1 MASGELS
8 LTSNSSQEGSHEF
21 NYFPNDRP
29 HQPAID
35 NPKDYETAK
44 QQYDQA
50 IIELNSLRLQHSDTQ
65 RRMDHIMGDLKYYQ
79 GQYMVARNKYTDT
92 SNENV
97 RLKKKLLKQEKEN
110 GNSQTV
116 CTFVEQYNELKKKY
130 ENTRMELD
138 KCSKDCADLSRD
150 RNTLAL
156 ENENQ
161 KQQLTNVF
169 AQLDAAIREKNIY
182 REARDKLIQQ
192 HDDDIKEMTQVMQSR
207 AEELRRVTTQRNAA
221 ELELRTIL
229 AERKGVLEENQKLS
243 DDLTAAK
250 EELEKHYKDDK
261 KLAYENENL
270 KREIETMLR
279 TRRDD
284 VGGSGANSISGG
296 VTSGGGAGDM
306 LKSRESGW
314 SKDLSADGKEKFSVS
329 SADLETA
336 NQEIEKLRKSLERAK
351 CEIEKATQETEVAK
365 SRRDWAISERE
376 KIVQERDSVKI
387 LCDELRKERDTAI
400 SDLLAAIR
408 DSEKIKKQKDEACRE
423 VEHIREQMESQLS
436 SSKRN
441 VRWSYNPYDLDLLQ
455 KQQKMDTEL
464 IEIDMSGSMPMD
476 CDLGIILEGGR
487 DDSQNR
493 IDCGIAVVSVSNDSP
508 AYGKLRPNDCI
519 LQVNNLDCAGVSK
532 RLVLETMK
540 SSAIRCTLVVK
551 RQKINKSHMYAA
563 QLNMSGTR
571 NHGLTLETGVFITK
585 ISPSSLAAKDA
596 SLTVGDR
603 VLSINSKTMEGVTSA
618 KDAMSYLDDN
628 RTDSV
633 TIIALK
639 QITQSL
645 PEINVAG
652 RNKHN
657 KMINI
662 CTQTDID
669 SRHNNADFDAN
680 RNFSQSTSNSK
691 STSKISE
698 MINKFRGKMH
708 IHGHS
713 NQKGSTVSE
722 SDSLCQENDAIAV
735 LDSVLNN
742 ENSSSTVSGKSKDN
756 LFKRSKRSKKDAAK
770 EANKNLGTWPRA
782 NIMNTNQTQ
791 HDNHSGTIVQHRKK
805 ERPALSLFTG
815 PITLGSSSGKDE
827 KSNLSSS
834 SKKDSSSSS
843 YYSGGGGMAQHQTP
857 NNLIATTQPK
867 STSSNSGSG
876 NPTNINRNSNPI
888 PLHVL
893 YPPPPSVLNRHSVY
907 ANEPEP
913 VLLESSK
920 SVIGNGTNTIT
931 RNTKTIDLGG
941 GHKHHHHHYH
951 NTGNAGG
958 GIQSNRY
965 SLNLTPTSESINLF
979 APSSHSSSST
989 GGGGGGGGGGTRKS
1003 PIIADAKQL
1012 MMQQQNS
1019 LDFIPL
1025 KNSIDSFLGPKNP
1038 MSSMDFKRNSMQSPQ
1053 QLHDMLSLKSQNS
1066 IESFLSSQKNP
1077 SSVEFAMKSIIFPKE
1092 SQNDFYAQQKRG
1104 SRNAASY
1111 ASDSDSLGMDISTSA
1126 SSSYTSTLPSYS
1138 SISRGQVMSSAGF
1151 GGGNNNG
1158 GGSSSG
1164 GGGARAQRLFP
1175 SFGAPMHLHP
1185 HHPHSL
1191 RQTSPLTL
1199 PMTQSIESGSV
1210 YSSDK
1215 LEFDYA
1221 PPMHSHIVS
1230 MDIDPFGR
1238 GKAQPIRDRD
1248 IIYGGSSYGNAYEG
1262 GTFPRK
1268 KENQRFRIPSN
1279 PSVTSKGSGVKN
1291 STGSIEHGSER
1302 GSPMPPAFQV
1312 EVLSH
1317 GANKR
1322 NSMPDYC
1329 YGQKPSPGDLRRV
1342 TIDKSVE
1349 PLGITIRCNNNGGG
1363 IFVSTVT
1370 ENSIAS
1376 QVSVLIFFSLIEE
1389 VTGDEL
1395 R

>member
-29 HQPAID
+29 HQPAPD
-35 NPKDYETAK
+35 SPKDYETAK

-50 IIELNSLRLQHSDTQ
+50 IIELNSLRLQHNDTK
-65 RRMDHIMGDLKYYQ
+65 RRMDHIMEDLEYYQ
-79 GQYMVARNKYTDT
+79 GQYVVARNKYTDT

-130 ENTRMELD
+130 ENTRMELE

-150 RNTLAL
+150 RNSLAL

-169 AQLDAAIREKNIY
+169 AQLDASIREKNIY

-250 EELEKHYKDDK
+250 EELDKHYKDDK
-261 KLAYENENL
+261 KMAYENENL
-270 KREIETMLR
+270 KREIETVLR
-279 TRRDD
+279 SRRDE
-284 VGGSGANSISGG
+284 VGGVVVGG
-296 VTSGGGAGDM
+296 VVAGGTADI

-314 SKDLSADGKEKFSVS
+314 SKDMSADSKEKFGLGNS
-329 SADLETA
+329 DLETA
-336 NQEIEKLRKSLERAK
+336 TQEIEKLRKSLERAK
-351 CEIEKATQETEVAK
+351 GEIEKASQETEVAK

-436 SSKRN
+436 SSRRN

-455 KQQKMDTEL
+455 QQKIDTEL
-464 IEIDMSGSMPMD
+464 IDIDMTGFGSID
-476 CDLGIILEGGR
+476 RDLGIVLEGGR
-487 DDSQNR
+487 EDSQNR
-493 IDCGIAVVSVSNDSP
+493 IDGGIAVVSVTSDSP

-519 LQVNNLDCAGVSK
+519 LQVNNMECTAVSK
-532 RLVLETMK
+532 RMVLEAMK
-540 SSAIRCTLVVK
+540 SSPTRCTLVVK
-551 RQKINKSHMYAA
+551 RPKVNKSHMYAA
-563 QLNMSGTR
+563 QLNMSNSR

-585 ISPSSLAAKDA
+585 IAPLSLAAKDD

-639 QITQSL
+639 QVTHATVD
-645 PEINVAG
+645 VAGTG

-657 KMINI
+657 KMVNI
-662 CTQTDID
+662 CTQTDD
-669 SRHNNADFDAN
+669 SRFNADFDAN
-680 RNFSQSTSNSK
+680 RNFSPSSNSK

-742 ENSSSTVSGKSKDN
+742 ENSSSTGGKSKDN

-782 NIMNTNQTQ
+782 NIMNANTT

-815 PITLGSSSGKDE
+815 PITLGGKEE
-827 KSNLSSS
+827 KSAGS
-834 SKKDSSSSS
+834 SKKDASPA
-843 YYSGGGGMAQHQTP
+843 YYSGGGGSAQHQTP
-857 NNLIATTQPK
+857 TSTVVTPK
-867 STSSNSGSG
+867 SVGG
-876 NPTNINRNSNPI
+876 PTTINNRNSNPI
-888 PLHVL
+888 PFHVL

-907 ANEPEP
+907 AIEPEP

-920 SVIGNGTNTIT
+920 SVPPSSSMTSSATNTIQ
-931 RNTKTIDLGG
+931 RNPKILDLGI

-951 NTGNAGG
+951 NAG
-958 GIQSNRY
+958 QSNRY
-965 SLNLTPTSESINLF
+965 SLNLTPTSESNNLF
-979 APSSHSSSST
+979 APQPHLSSSSAAAAAT
-989 GGGGGGGGGGTRKS
+989 VGTRKS
-1003 PIIADAKQL
+1003 PVIADAKQ
-1012 MMQQQNS
+1012 MMAQNS

-1038 MSSMDFKRNSMQSPQ
+1038 LSSMDFKRNSMQSPQ

-1066 IESFLSSQKNP
+1066 IESFLSQKNP
-1077 SSVEFAMKSIIFPKE
+1077 SSVEFAMKSIFAKDSP
-1092 SQNDFYAQQKRG
+1092 SDFYAPKRG

-1111 ASDSDSLGMDISTSA
+1111 ASDSDSLGMDTSTSA

-1138 SISRGQVMSSAGF
+1138 SISRGQPIPSA
-1151 GGGNNNG
+1151 
-1158 GGSSSG
+1158 SSG
-1164 GGGARAQRLFP
+1164 GSAARAQRLFP

-1210 YSSDK
+1210 HSSDK
-1215 LEFDYA
+1215 LEFEYA

-1248 IIYGGSSYGNAYEG
+1248 FMYGGSSYGNAYEG

-1376 QVSVLIFFSLIEE
+1376 QVSLCFFFF
-1389 VTGDEL
+1389 
-1395 R
+1395 